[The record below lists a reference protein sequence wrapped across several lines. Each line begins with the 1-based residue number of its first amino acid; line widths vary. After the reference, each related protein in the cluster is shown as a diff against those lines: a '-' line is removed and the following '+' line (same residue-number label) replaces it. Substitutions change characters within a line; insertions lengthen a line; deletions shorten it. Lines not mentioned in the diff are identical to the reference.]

1 MFISM
6 APLQLTL
13 KLSSVEV
20 EELNVVAVEI
30 RVLLLG
36 VMRRIVARAFMFLV
50 QS

>member
-1 MFISM
+1 MFTLM
-6 APLQLTL
+6 VTLRLTL

-20 EELNVVAVEI
+20 EELNVVAVGI

-36 VMRRIVARAFMFLV
+36 VMRRVVARAFTYLV